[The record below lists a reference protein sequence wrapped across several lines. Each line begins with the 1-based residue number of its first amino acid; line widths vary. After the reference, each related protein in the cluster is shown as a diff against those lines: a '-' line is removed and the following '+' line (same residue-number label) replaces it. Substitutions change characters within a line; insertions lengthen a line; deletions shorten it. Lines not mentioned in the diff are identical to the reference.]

1 MKSLT
6 GLFLILCLFIQAQAQ
21 FAFDEEGIFVAN
33 PDYSL
38 DRIEY
43 TPLGEDRVL
52 ITWSQNNEAG
62 KMTVYGHIFSD
73 ENELI
78 TEDAPLVISNP
89 EYDCWIGDICQ
100 MNDGSVAVIWDEQ
113 IDREMIF
120 QVRR

>member
-1 MKSLT
+1 
-6 GLFLILCLFIQAQAQ
+6 
-21 FAFDEEGIFVAN
+21 
-33 PDYSL
+33 
-38 DRIEY
+38 
-43 TPLGEDRVL
+43 
-52 ITWSQNNEAG
+52 
-62 KMTVYGHIFSD
+62 MTVYGHIFSD